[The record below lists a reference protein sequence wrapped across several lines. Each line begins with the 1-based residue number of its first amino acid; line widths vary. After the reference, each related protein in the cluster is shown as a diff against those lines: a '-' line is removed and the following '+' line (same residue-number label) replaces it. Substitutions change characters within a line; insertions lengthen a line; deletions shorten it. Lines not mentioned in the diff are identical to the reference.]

1 MSTKIPSIDMTP
13 MVDLAF
19 LLVTF
24 FMLTAQFRPEE
35 PVQVETPRSSSDVK
49 IPESNLMT
57 ITVDEQNRVYF
68 DVDGQE
74 DRKEILIAMSGKFQV
89 AFNDKQV
96 ENFMKIT
103 TFGVPMADLPGL
115 LSLESAD
122 ERKKYTEARRGIPV
136 DSTNNELDTWIRY
149 TRIRKPEAKTAVKG
163 DGTAN
168 YETIKKV
175 IGSLANSKVYKF
187 SLVTM
192 TRNADIPEE

>member
-1 MSTKIPSIDMTP
+1 MTP

-24 FMLTAQFRPEE
+24 FMLTAQFRPDE
-35 PVQVETPRSSSDVK
+35 PVTVETPRSSSDAK
-49 IPESNLMT
+49 IPESNIMT
-57 ITVDEQNRVYF
+57 ITVDEDNRVYF

-89 AFNDKQV
+89 PFSDKQV

-115 LSLESAD
+115 LSLDSAD
-122 ERKKYTEARRGIPV
+122 DRKKYTEARSGIPI

-149 TRIRKPEAKTAVKG
+149 TRIRKPKVETAVKG
-163 DGTAN
+163 DGSAN
-168 YETIKKV
+168 YATIKKIV
-175 IGSLANSKVYKF
+175 ESLGNSKVYKF

-192 TRNADIPEE
+192 TRDAQIQD

>member
-1 MSTKIPSIDMTP
+1 MSTKIPQIDMTP

-24 FMLTAQFRPEE
+24 FMLTAQFRPDE
-35 PVQVETPRSSSDVK
+35 PVAIEAPRSSSDVK
-49 IPESNLMT
+49 IPESNIMT
-57 ITVDEQNRVYF
+57 ITVDEDNRVYF

-74 DRKEILIAMSGKFQV
+74 DRKEILTAMSGKFQV
-89 AFNDKQV
+89 PFSEKQV

-122 ERKKYTEARRGIPV
+122 DRKKYTEARNGIPI

-149 TRIRKPEAKTAVKG
+149 TRIRKPKVETAIKG

-168 YETIKKV
+168 YATIKKV
-175 IGSLANSKVYKF
+175 VESLGNSKVYKF

-192 TRNADIPEE
+192 TRDAQIQD

>member
-1 MSTKIPSIDMTP
+1 MATKIPSIDMTP

-35 PVQVETPRSSSDVK
+35 PVQVEAPKSSSDVK

-57 ITVDEQNRVYF
+57 ITIDEDNRVYF
-68 DVDGQE
+68 DVDVQE
-74 DRKEILIAMSGKFQV
+74 DRKEILIAMSGKYQV
-89 AFNDKQV
+89 PFSEKQV
-96 ENFMKIT
+96 ETFMKIT

-122 ERKKYTEARRGIPV
+122 ERKKYTEARRGIPI
-136 DSTNNELDTWIRY
+136 DSANNELDTWIRY
-149 TRIRKPEAKTAVKG
+149 TRVRKPKASTAVKG

-168 YETIKKV
+168 YATIKKV
-175 IGSLANSKVYKF
+175 IESLGNSKVYKF

-192 TRNADIPEE
+192 TRDAQIQD